1 MEDEEDEENKY
12 AGEYEHVEKI
22 ENISELKREFTR
34 KFHKMPKEEIEKF
47 DEWFA
52 EEVEPALNELLSDKY
67 SGYHPVGRN
76 AREKRQKFIDYVYM
90 YMIAHNKNE
99 IDDRYD
105 QPMLY
110 AAMKYAEQPIKK
122 KMRA

>member
-1 MEDEEDEENKY
+1 MMNGDNMGREY
-12 AGEYEHVEKI
+12 AGEYEHVMKI
-22 ENISELKREFTR
+22 EDIRELKKEFAR
-34 KFHKMPKEEIEKF
+34 KFHKMPREELEKF

-52 EEVEPALNELLSDKY
+52 EEVVPALNELLSDKY
-67 SGYHPVGRN
+67 SGYHPVGKY

-110 AAMKYAEQPIKK
+110 EAMKYAEEHYKDD
-122 KMRA
+122 